1 MVNAIETIIALAT
14 NIMIKTGFIS
24 GLLIIIIE
32 SIIPILPLAAF
43 IALNMIVFG
52 PLVGFLISWIGT
64 IIGCVISFYLFRKGF
79 SKFLYRRLKI
89 DGKMSK
95 FMKFVSNLN
104 LINLTLVAALP
115 FGPAFWINIACG
127 LSKMPFKTFLV
138 AIIIGKISIIY
149 FWGYVGS
156 GFIDSLHNPVIL
168 LELAVMMSLAYVIT
182 LLIQKKLIKDR

>member
-1 MVNAIETIIALAT
+1 MVNTIETIITLAT
-14 NIMIKTGFIS
+14 NIMIKTGVIS

-32 SIIPILPLAAF
+32 SIIPILPLAVF

-52 PLVGFLISWIGT
+52 AVVGFLISWMGT

-79 SKFLYRRLKI
+79 SKFLYRNLKI
-89 DGKMSK
+89 DGKMNK

-104 LINLTLVAALP
+104 LVNLTLVAALP

-127 LSKMPFKTFLV
+127 LSKMPFKTFLIAV
-138 AIIIGKISIIY
+138 IIGKISIVY

-156 GFIDSLHNPVIL
+156 SFIDSLHNPIIL
-168 LELAVMMSLAYVIT
+168 LELAVMMSLAYIIT

>member
-1 MVNAIETIIALAT
+1 MVNTIETIITLAT
-14 NIMIKTGFIS
+14 NIMIKTGVIS

-32 SIIPILPLAAF
+32 SIIPILPLAVF

-52 PLVGFLISWIGT
+52 PIVGFLISWMGT

-79 SKFLYRRLKI
+79 SKFLYRNLKI
-89 DGKMSK
+89 DGKMNK

-104 LINLTLVAALP
+104 LVNLTLVAALP

-127 LSKMPFKTFLV
+127 LSKMPFKTFLIAV
-138 AIIIGKISIIY
+138 IIGKISIVY

-156 GFIDSLHNPVIL
+156 SFIDSLHNPIIL
-168 LELAVMMSLAYVIT
+168 LELAVMMSLAYIIT

>member
-1 MVNAIETIIALAT
+1 MIVIIESIIAMVT
-14 NIMIKTGFIS
+14 GIMMKFGFVS

-52 PLVGFLISWIGT
+52 PIVGFLISWIGT
-64 IIGCVISFYLFRKGF
+64 IIGCIISFYLFRKGF

-104 LINLTLVAALP
+104 LVNLTLVAALP

-127 LSKMPFKTFLV
+127 LSKMPFKTFLI
-138 AIIIGKISIIY
+138 AIIIGKISIVY

-156 GFIDSLHNPVIL
+156 GFIDSLHNPIVL
-168 LELAVMMSLAYVIT
+168 LELIVMMSLAYVIT
-182 LLIQKKLIKDR
+182 LLIQKKLIKR